1 VSFTPMIK
9 QYLEI
14 KKQYPDAILFFR
26 LGDFYEMF
34 FDDALCASRELEITL
49 TGRDGGLKERVPMCG
64 VPYHAADGYV
74 AKLIGRGHHVAIC
87 EQMEDPSTTKSIV
100 RREVT
105 RVITPGTVMEGQF
118 LEDRRNNYLACAVKC
133 DQGYGLA
140 VTDITTGTF
149 MVSSLTGN
157 KAGTELSDELN
168 RLMPAELV
176 VPLAEVKTFLDDLKL
191 RGRFLVSGYRD
202 EAFHFVEAGRALEKQ
217 FGPGAFFKT
226 KINAPE
232 LAASAAG
239 ALVSFLKDTQKRNM
253 AHINRIQFY
262 LPGRF
267 MNLDAATRRNLE
279 LTRAISEN
287 TKKFTLLSVLDYT
300 VTSMGGRM
308 LRNWIE
314 QPLLRQ
320 EDITSRLDAVD
331 ELAKN
336 AFLRKE
342 LREEL
347 KKIYDLER
355 LAGKISFGSVN
366 ARDLVALR
374 NSMYYLPVI
383 KDLLGRS
390 DAALL
395 KKTSGDI
402 DTMEETR
409 ELLCRAIDDD
419 PPLSLRDGGIIK
431 TGFDPDVDKFRS
443 AGSEARSM
451 LAGLEDRERRRTGI
465 KSLKVG
471 FNKVFGY
478 YIEITRSNL
487 NRAPEDYIRRQ
498 TLANAERY
506 ITPELKE
513 YEDLVL
519 GAQERLLNL
528 EYKLFNDIREQLT
541 AQIQRI
547 QNSAAAVAAADVLHS
562 LAEAASENNYTRP
575 EILTDGRLIIRDGR
589 HPVLEKVM
597 GPGGFVPNDTDMDYA
612 ENRLL
617 LITGPNMAGKS
628 TYMRQVA
635 IIVLMAQAGSFVPA
649 AEAGISLVDRIFTRI
664 GASDDIAGGQSTFM
678 VEMNECRAI
687 VSGATERSLIVLD
700 EVGRGTS
707 TYDGISIARALA
719 EYIHHRIKAKTLF
732 STHYL
737 ELTDLDRVPGI
748 VNLNVAVKD
757 DGGQIIFLRKVIPG
771 RADRSYGIHVAKLAG
786 LPAEIIDRSTEI
798 LKVLEKGDEPPA
810 MGAPAEVRNNLNDDR
825 SQEIIKE
832 LRNLDILSMT
842 PLEALNMLYLMQ
854 KKIDDRVCSK
864 RTGC

>member
-1 VSFTPMIK
+1 
-9 QYLEI
+9 
-14 KKQYPDAILFFR
+14 
-26 LGDFYEMF
+26 
-34 FDDALCASRELEITL
+34 
-49 TGRDGGLKERVPMCG
+49 MCG
-64 VPYHAADGYV
+64 VPYHSADGYIT
-74 AKLIGRGHHVAIC
+74 KLISRGHHVAIC
-87 EQMEDPSTTKSIV
+87 EQVEDPSTAKGIV
-100 RREVT
+100 KREII

-118 LEDRRNNYLACAVKC
+118 LEDRRNNYLACAANC
-133 DQGYGLA
+133 DDGYSLA

-149 MVSSLTGN
+149 IVSSITGS
-157 KAGTELSDELN
+157 KAASELSDELN

-176 VPLAEVKTFLDDLKL
+176 VPLSEVKTFLDILNL
-191 RGRFLVSGYRD
+191 RGKFLVSGYKD
-202 EAFHFVEAGRALEKQ
+202 EAFCLVEAGRALEKQ

-226 KINAPE
+226 NFPAAE
-232 LAASAAG
+232 LTVPAAG
-239 ALVSFLKDTQKRNM
+239 ALMSFLKDTQKRNM
-253 AHINRIQFY
+253 AHINRVQFY

-279 LTRAISEN
+279 LTRSISEN
-287 TKKFTLLSVLDYT
+287 AKKFTLLSVLDHT

-308 LRNWIE
+308 LRTWIE

-320 EDITSRLDAVD
+320 EDIISRLGSVD
-331 ELAKN
+331 ELVNKAL
-336 AFLRKE
+336 FRRE

-347 KKIYDLER
+347 KNIYDLER
-355 LAGKISFGSVN
+355 LAGKISYGSAN
-366 ARDLVALR
+366 ARDLVALKK
-374 NSMYYLPVI
+374 SMLYLPAI
-383 KDLLGRS
+383 KGLLSRADS
-390 DAALL
+390 ALL
-395 KKTSGDI
+395 KKISNDI

-409 ELLCRAIDDD
+409 ELLSRAITDD

-431 TGFDPDVDKFRS
+431 TGFNPDVDKLRS
-443 AGSEARSM
+443 AGSDARSM
-451 LAGLEDRERRRTGI
+451 MAGLEERERRRTGI

-487 NRAPEDYIRRQ
+487 NLAPEDYIRRQ

-519 GAQERLLNL
+519 GAQERLLHL
-528 EYKLFNDIREQLT
+528 EYKLFNEIREQLT
-541 AQIQRI
+541 VQIQRI
-547 QNSAAAVAAADVLHS
+547 QNSAEAVAGADVLHS
-562 LAEAASENNYTRP
+562 LAEAASYNNYNKP
-575 EILTDGRLIIRDGR
+575 EIINDGRLIIRDGR

-597 GPGGFVPNDTDMDYA
+597 GPGNFVPNDTDMDCT
-612 ENRLL
+612 ENRLQ

-628 TYMRQVA
+628 TFMRQVA
-635 IIVLMAQAGSFVPA
+635 LIVLMAQIGSFVPA
-649 AEAGISLVDRIFTRI
+649 AEARISLVDRIFTRI

-687 VSGATERSLIVLD
+687 VSGATENSLIVLD

-719 EYIHHRIKAKTLF
+719 EYIHQRIKAKTLF

-757 DGGQIIFLRKVIPG
+757 EGEQIVFLRKVIPG

-786 LPAEIIDRSTEI
+786 LPAEIIGRSTEI
-798 LKVLEKGDEPPA
+798 LRILEKGDKTLSKDVLTVDK
-810 MGAPAEVRNNLNDDR
+810 GNNLKRN
-825 SQEIIKE
+825 QENEIINE
-832 LRNLDILSMT
+832 LRHMDILSMT
-842 PLEALNMLYLMQ
+842 PLEAMNKLHLMQ
-854 KKIDDRVCSK
+854 KKIDGGIVQ
-864 RTGC
+864 

>member
-1 VSFTPMIK
+1 MSFTPMIR

-34 FDDALCASRELEITL
+34 FDDALTASKELEITL

-64 VPYHAADGYV
+64 VPYHAADGYI
-74 AKLIGRGHHVAIC
+74 AKLIGRGYHVAIC
-87 EQMEDPSTTKSIV
+87 EQAEDPSTAKGIV
-100 RREVT
+100 KREII
-105 RVITPGTVMEGQF
+105 RVITPGTMMDGQF
-118 LEDRRNNYLACAVKC
+118 LEDRRNNYLACAAKC
-133 DQGYGLA
+133 DNGYSLA

-149 MVSSLTGN
+149 MASSITGG
-157 KAGTELSDELN
+157 KAAVELSDELN
-168 RLMPAELV
+168 RLMPAEIV
-176 VPLAEVKTFLDDLKL
+176 VPLAEAETFLDTLKL
-191 RGRFLVSGYRD
+191 RGKFLVSGYRD
-202 EAFHFVEAGRALEKQ
+202 EAFRSVEAGRALEKH

-226 KINAPE
+226 DFSAAE
-232 LAASAAG
+232 LAVPAAG
-239 ALVSFLKDTQKRNM
+239 ALVGFLKDTQKRNM

-262 LPGRF
+262 VPGRF

-279 LTRAISEN
+279 LTRSISEN

-308 LRNWIE
+308 LRTWIE

-320 EDITSRLDAVD
+320 EEIISRLDAVE
-331 ELAKN
+331 ELVN
-336 AFLRKE
+336 RAFSRRE
-342 LREEL
+342 LREDL

-355 LAGKISFGSVN
+355 LAGKISFGSAS
-366 ARDLVALR
+366 ARDLVALKK
-374 NSMYYLPVI
+374 SMFYLPII
-383 KDLLGRS
+383 KDLLSRADS
-390 DAALL
+390 ALL
-395 KKTSGDI
+395 KKISDDI

-409 ELLCRAIDDD
+409 ELLSRAIDDD
-419 PPLSLRDGGIIK
+419 PPLSLREGGIIK
-431 TGFDPDVDKFRS
+431 TGFNPEVDRLRS
-443 AGSEARSM
+443 AGSDARSM
-451 LAGLEDRERRRTGI
+451 MAGLEERERRRTGI

-487 NRAPEDYIRRQ
+487 DLAPEDYIRRQ

-519 GAQERLLNL
+519 GAQERLLHL

-541 AQIQRI
+541 VQIQRI
-547 QNSAAAVAAADVLHS
+547 QNSAAAVAGADALHS
-562 LAEAASENNYTRP
+562 LAEAASFNNYTRP
-575 EILTDGRLIIRDGR
+575 EILDDGRLIIRDGR

-597 GPGGFVPNDTDMDYA
+597 GPGNFVPNDTDMDYT

-617 LITGPNMAGKS
+617 MITGPNMAGKS
-628 TYMRQVA
+628 TFMRQVA
-635 IIVLMAQAGSFVPA
+635 IIVLMAQVGSFVPA
-649 AEAGISLVDRIFTRI
+649 AQARISLVDRIFTRI

-687 VSGATERSLIVLD
+687 VSSATEKSLIVLD

-719 EYIHHRIKAKTLF
+719 EYIHQRIKAKTLF

-737 ELTDLDRVPGI
+737 ELTDLDRAPGI

-757 DGGQIIFLRKVIPG
+757 EGEQIVFLRKVIPG

-786 LPAEIIDRSTEI
+786 LPAEIIGRSKEI
-798 LKVLEKGDEPPA
+798 LRILEKGDEAPPKDV
-810 MGAPAEVRNNLNDDR
+810 PAVETENNLKRDQDN
-825 SQEIIKE
+825 EIIEE
-832 LRNLDILSMT
+832 LRHLDILRMT
-842 PLEALNMLYLMQ
+842 PLEAMNKLYLMQ
-854 KKIDDRVCSK
+854 KKIDDGIVQ
-864 RTGC
+864 